1 MYDKIKAYSVM
12 HEAMWLLDC
21 EQYYPK
27 LRLSDDDVY
36 NLLYYSDMANDRDF
50 PLCCIVRGILFDQV
64 SELYQILK

>member
-1 MYDKIKAYSVM
+1 MYDKIKAYSIM
-12 HEAMWLLDC
+12 YEAMWLLDC

-27 LRLSDDDVY
+27 LLLSDDDVY